1 MIVMNQPTRLTLA
14 LLVALALQ
22 SCGREE
28 DGAGGSDPVTTAP
41 APAAPVSMPRAAAP
55 PGAAVFFITPMDG
68 QTVGSPVTVKFG
80 ISGMAVAPAGDTTP
94 NTGHHHLLVDVE
106 LADATLP
113 VPSDANHLHFGKGQT
128 ETVLELTPGE
138 HRLQMVLGD
147 ANHVPHDPPVVSA
160 PIVITVE

>member
-1 MIVMNQPTRLTLA
+1 
-14 LLVALALQ
+14 
-22 SCGREE
+22 
-28 DGAGGSDPVTTAP
+28 
-41 APAAPVSMPRAAAP
+41 
-55 PGAAVFFITPMDG
+55 
-68 QTVGSPVTVKFG
+68 
-80 ISGMAVAPAGDTTP
+80 MAVAPAGDTTP
-94 NTGHHHLLVDVE
+94 NTGHHHLLVDAE
-106 LADATLP
+106 LADARLP

>member
-1 MIVMNQPTRLTLA
+1 MNQPARLTLV

-22 SCGREE
+22 SCGQEQ
-28 DGAGGSDPVTTAP
+28 DGASGETATTAP
-41 APAAPVSMPRAAAP
+41 APPTPATMPRSAAP

-94 NTGHHHLLVDVE
+94 NTGHHHLLVDAE

-128 ETVLELTPGE
+128 ETELELPPGE

-147 ANHVPHDPPVVSA
+147 ANHVPHDPPVVSD
-160 PIVITVE
+160 PITITVE

>member
-1 MIVMNQPTRLTLA
+1 MNQPARFTFA

-22 SCGREE
+22 SCGQEQ
-28 DGAGGSDPVTTAP
+28 DGAGTDTAATAP
-41 APAAPVSMPRAAAP
+41 APAAPATMPRSPAP

-94 NTGHHHLLVDVE
+94 NTGHHHLLVDAE
-106 LADATLP
+106 LADTTLP
-113 VPSDANHLHFGKGQT
+113 IPSDSNHLHFGKGQT
-128 ETVLELTPGE
+128 ETVLELEPGE

-160 PIVITVE
+160 PITITVE